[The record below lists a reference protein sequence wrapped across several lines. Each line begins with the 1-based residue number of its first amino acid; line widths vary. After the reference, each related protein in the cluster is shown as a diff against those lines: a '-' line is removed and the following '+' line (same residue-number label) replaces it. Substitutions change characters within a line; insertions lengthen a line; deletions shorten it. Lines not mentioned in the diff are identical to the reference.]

1 MVEAIHTVQQ
11 TLTPNQAQRQAMAG
25 AIRVLAMQ
33 AAKQAVKRAIQAR
46 GQTKLANFAAREI
59 TSAAEE
65 YVAGHPELIA
75 EARATVLRWHADGV
89 FGPRG
94 GIRNPV
100 RRAS

>member
-1 MVEAIHTVQQ
+1 MVEANHIVMQVPG
-11 TLTPNQAQRQAMAG
+11 PNQAQRQSMSR

-46 GQTKLANFAAREI
+46 GLKKLADIPAREI

-65 YVAGHPELIA
+65 YVVGHPELIA
-75 EARATVLRWHADGV
+75 EAKETVLRWHAEGV

-94 GIRNPV
+94 GIRT
-100 RRAS
+100 R

>member
-1 MVEAIHTVQQ
+1 
-11 TLTPNQAQRQAMAG
+11 
-25 AIRVLAMQ
+25 MQ

-46 GQTKLANFAAREI
+46 RQRKVANFAAREI

-65 YVAGHPELIA
+65 YVSGHPELIA
-75 EARATVLRWHADGV
+75 SAKEMVLRWHAEGM